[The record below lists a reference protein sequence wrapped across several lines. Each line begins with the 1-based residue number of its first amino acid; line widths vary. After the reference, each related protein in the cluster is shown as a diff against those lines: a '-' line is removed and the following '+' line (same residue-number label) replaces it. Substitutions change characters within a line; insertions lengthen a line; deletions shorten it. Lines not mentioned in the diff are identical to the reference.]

1 MKIAYVK
8 KQHTCRDSRG
18 RKGRELSRPVRKT
31 AGRGGGRI
39 LQELRLQE
47 EGETKLVCPPMN
59 VSLTTHGYPATQP
72 HREAPD
78 ED

>member
-18 RKGRELSRPVRKT
+18 RKGRKLSRPVRKT
-31 AGRGGGRI
+31 AGERI